1 LIRSSS
7 INKGKG
13 ETLSSVKDHP
23 RSGFAP
29 EGVVSTR
36 GRFYKID
43 QDTLRSFASNVL
55 VDAMDGNIKLMT
67 SLQLV
72 IK

>member
-1 LIRSSS
+1 V
-7 INKGKG
+7 
-13 ETLSSVKDHP
+13 EDHP
-23 RSGFAP
+23 RGVFAL
-29 EGVVSTR
+29 EGVVFTK

-55 VDAMDGNIKLMT
+55 LDILDANIKLMT